1 MKKIAVFALSVLL
14 TIILLTGDVLGFG
27 DFDSGSDFGGWDS
40 GSDYGSDYDS
50 GSWYDDSGSGWY
62 DSDSGD
68 SEMNPV
74 EAALITIILLSVG
87 IWWIREKVKN
97 NPTARRGNPRVD
109 EKERALRAKN
119 AKRTEE
125 LILKQDPEYSR
136 EKLEAFVN
144 TLYRDMQEGWEKH
157 DISAVRTR
165 FMPDTWHRFNTQLE
179 AKAEAGETAH
189 VRDITLYDFDVID
202 GGEGRGGLYLTVR
215 FTARNIIWTT
225 DRNGKII
232 SGSTSR
238 MLDQTFEYTL
248 VLIPGGAGEISCP
261 NCGHTVDASAFAS
274 CPFCGTEFPPA
285 GGWLLQEIRNTA
297 QRTLHG

>member
-1 MKKIAVFALSVLL
+1 MKKFAVFVLSILL
-14 TIILLTGDVLGFG
+14 IIILLTGDVLGFG
-27 DFDSGSDFGGWDS
+27 DFDSDSDFGGWDS

-62 DSDSGD
+62 DSGSGD
-68 SEMNPV
+68 SETNPV
-74 EAALITIILLSVG
+74 ETILVIIILLSIG
-87 IWWIREKVKN
+87 IWWSRNKL
-97 NPTARRGNPRVD
+97 RGTSSSGKAQRIN
-109 EKERALRAKN
+109 ENERALRAKN
-119 AKRTEE
+119 AARTEE

-202 GGEGRGGLYLTVR
+202 GGEGRDGLYLVVR

-225 DRNGKII
+225 DRNGKVI
-232 SGSTSR
+232 SGSSSR

-248 VLIPGGAGEISCP
+248 VLRSGGAGEISCP

-285 GGWLLQEIRNTA
+285 GGWLLQEIRNSA
-297 QRTLHG
+297 QRTLHN